1 MKATFFQGNKI
12 VMPLVAVVII
22 GTAAIVGITSILF
35 SPLVALGLV
44 LGVAVSIVIARFPLV
59 GLLLIAVFLPF
70 ERIGAYEFQGL
81 TIRISQIFLV
91 ITTVVC
97 VGRIII
103 LRERSVWRNPYL
115 FFIALFIL
123 INIISLYNVQNIER
137 SLVVLVFTVFTMV
150 LAWLLPTIIKNEQRL
165 RQVIYALLASAFI
178 VSAFGIFQF
187 LGDMVGLPE
196 TITGLRDLYTKDV
209 LGFPRIQSTAYE
221 PLYFANYLLIPL
233 GVALALFLSKSR
245 AVKHSFLLVLLLTG
259 GISFVLTVSR
269 GAYLGLAAALLVIS
283 IYFFKRVFTLRN
295 LIIIPLAV
303 VIIWW
308 VVVQTLGFGGEIFNQ
323 DKFQEHVSGVFFGAS
338 YNERIYTFEQAG
350 VAWSEHPII
359 GIGVGAFGP
368 YTSTHPY
375 VVPTDGWK
383 IVNNELI
390 EILAETGILG
400 LASFLLFAMFLIVR
414 SIHAIRV
421 VKNDTL
427 RALMIGLL
435 AAWVGVL
442 VQYQTFSTLYI
453 MHIWFLVGLMIVVQQ
468 MILSKPRTIDTSSQ

>member
-1 MKATFFQGNKI
+1 MNGTNFQGNKM

-22 GTAAIVGITSILF
+22 GTAAVVGMVSILF
-35 SPLVALGLV
+35 SPLAALAVV
-44 LGVAVSIVIARFPLV
+44 LGVAVSFAIARFPIF
-59 GLLLIAVFLPF
+59 GLFLIAVFLPF

-81 TIRISQIFLV
+81 TIRMSQIFLV

-103 LRERSVWRNPYL
+103 LRERPVWRNPYL
-115 FFIALFIL
+115 FIIAPFLI
-123 INIISLYNVQNIER
+123 INIVSFYNVQNIER
-137 SLVVLVFTVFTMV
+137 SLIVLAFTVFTMV
-150 LAWLLPTIIKNEQRL
+150 LAWLLPVLIKNEQRL
-165 RQVIYALLASAFI
+165 RQVVYILLASAFF

-196 TITGLRDLYTKDV
+196 TITGLRDLYTKEV

-245 AVKHSFLLVLLLTG
+245 VIKHSFLLVLLLTG

-269 GAYLGLAAALLVIS
+269 GAYLGLAAALVVIS
-283 IYFFKRVFTLRN
+283 VYFFKRVFTLRN
-295 LIIIPLAV
+295 LIIIPLTV
-303 VIIWW
+303 VVIWW

-338 YNERIYTFEQAG
+338 YNERIYTFEQAST
-350 VAWSEHPII
+350 AWSEHPII

-368 YTSTHPY
+368 YTSSHPY
-375 VVPTDGWK
+375 VVPTDGWR

-400 LASFLLFAMFLIVR
+400 LASFLLFALFLIVR
-414 SIHAIRV
+414 SIHAIRI

-435 AAWVGVL
+435 AAWIGVL

-453 MHIWFLVGLMIVVQQ
+453 MHVWFLVGLMIVVQQ
-468 MILSKPRTIDTSSQ
+468 MILSKPQNIEIPSK